1 MCLLLQYIFLTI
13 SIYQFYNATLNFCF
27 IVYFLKHKTK
37 LKKKRNQ
44 LIKTCVFT
52 KTQKQK
58 NIVQNETRL
67 CRIRKII
74 KKRITNLSINANETN
89 QLPIESNP
97 PNRNEFE

>member
-37 LKKKRNQ
+37 LKKTKSTDKNMCVYKNPKTKKYCSKRNS
-44 LIKTCVFT
+44 
-52 KTQKQK
+52 
-58 NIVQNETRL
+58 RL

>member
-37 LKKKRNQ
+37 LKKRNQ

-58 NIVQNETRL
+58 NIVQNETL
-67 CRIRKII
+67 VYV
-74 KKRITNLSINANETN
+74 A
-89 QLPIESNP
+89 
-97 PNRNEFE
+97 FEK